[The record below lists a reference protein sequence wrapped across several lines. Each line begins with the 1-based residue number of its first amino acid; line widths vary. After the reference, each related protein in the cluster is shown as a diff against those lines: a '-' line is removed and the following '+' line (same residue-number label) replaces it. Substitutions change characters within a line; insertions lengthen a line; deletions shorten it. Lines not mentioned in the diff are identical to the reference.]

1 MPAKTCKRI
10 SIKLVTLMAMD
21 SGWLIRFKAALK
33 ADGRT
38 PRALSLDCGL
48 GPNYVSEMLTKGK
61 EPGVDKLLRLCAEL
75 KVSATYILTGS
86 EVSPQSE
93 EMLGLLADMKSE
105 HLTTLLD
112 LARQLKA
119 ASR

>member
-1 MPAKTCKRI
+1 
-10 SIKLVTLMAMD
+10 MD
-21 SGWLIRFKAALK
+21 SDWLTRFKEALA
-33 ADGRT
+33 ADGRS
-38 PRALSLDCGL
+38 PRALSLDASL
-48 GPNYVSEMLTKGK
+48 GPNYVSEMLNRGK
-61 EPGVDKLLRLCAEL
+61 EPGVDKLLRLCVEL

-93 EMLGLLADMKSE
+93 EMLGLLSDMKTE

-112 LARQLKA
+112 LARQLKT

>member
-1 MPAKTCKRI
+1 VPAKTCKRI
-10 SIKLVTLMAMD
+10 SLKLVTLVAMD
-21 SGWLIRFKAALK
+21 SEWLTRFKEALA
-33 ADGRT
+33 ADGRS
-38 PRALSLDCGL
+38 PRALSLDAGL
-48 GPNYVSEMLTKGK
+48 GPNYVSEMLHKGK
-61 EPGVDKLLRLCAEL
+61 EPGVDKLLRLCAEM

-93 EMLGLLADMKSE
+93 EMLGLLADMRPE

-119 ASR
+119 VSR